1 MKITVHSTRG
11 PRWFTFSEDSSIAEV
26 VKEVVTAFDFPPT
39 HHYGM
44 LLSCNTST
52 PLRSDRT
59 LRSYDIRDGS
69 TLFLTITGCGATVSD
84 CAGIIHMDSEQCDSH
99 AES

>member
-11 PRWFTFSEDSSIAEV
+11 PRWFTFFEGSSIAEV
-26 VKEVVTAFDFPPT
+26 VKEVVVAFDFPPT

-44 LLSCNTST
+44 LLSSNTST

-59 LRSYDIRDGS
+59 LRSYDIPDGS
-69 TLFLTITGCGATVSD
+69 TLFLTITDCSSMVSD
-84 CAGIIHMDSEQCDSH
+84 CAGTIHMDSERCESH
-99 AES
+99 SES